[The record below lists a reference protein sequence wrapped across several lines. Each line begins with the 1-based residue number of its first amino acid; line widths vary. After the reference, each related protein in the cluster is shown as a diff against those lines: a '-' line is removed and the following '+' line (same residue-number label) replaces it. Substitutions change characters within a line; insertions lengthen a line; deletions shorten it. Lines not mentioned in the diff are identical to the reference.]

1 MSGWVSSPRMVIVPP
16 SSSSTPQTTTGAVS
30 AASRKSN
37 RIVFSSL
44 PIAVRSSATPERVLR
59 PLPTKSKDLDSPAV
73 PSLNRVP
80 LAMYGRVR
88 EVSLSPDS
96 VVVPPPRYLGVNLI
110 PRFPIALNRTASPEM
125 ETLKDSARP
134 ARFAE
139 DNVPKGYNVSV
150 ILRSAPQSSNSKLVS
165 NLVSSESKVLKN
177 LVSV

>member
-30 AASRKSN
+30 AASEKSN

-44 PIAVRSSATPERVLR
+44 PIAVRSTATPERVLR

-73 PSLNRVP
+73 PNLNRVP
-80 LAMYGRVR
+80 LAMYGRDL
-88 EVSLSPDS
+88 ESSPSPDS
-96 VVVPPPRYLGVNLI
+96 VAEPLPGYLGVNLI
-110 PRFPIALNRTASPEM
+110 PRFPIALNRIASPEM